1 MRYGSLKRM
10 PVLAHQR
17 HHHFGEVTED
27 LALRFRRWQ
36 QADAS
41 QTVTF
46 HLPKLMRNLL
56 GCAHDAGPV
65 NRLGRNES
73 LLARLHVSAMPVVDL
88 PEAFL
93 LRQAE
98 ASDVFQVASP
108 VQREKTAS
116 TSITS
121 DDHHSPLRGD
131 RRAQGCRRREHAAR

>member
-1 MRYGSLKRM
+1 MRWLRWS
-10 PVLAHQR
+10 AHQR
-17 HHHFGEVTED
+17 HHRLGKIAKD
-27 LALRFRRWQ
+27 LALRFGWWQ
-36 QADAS
+36 QADAG
-41 QTVTF
+41 QTVAF
-46 HLPKLMRNLL
+46 HLRKLMRNLL
-56 GCAHDAGPV
+56 GRARDAGPV

-98 ASDVFQVASP
+98 AGDVFQVASP

-121 DDHHSPLRGD
+121 DDHHS
-131 RRAQGCRRREHAAR
+131 